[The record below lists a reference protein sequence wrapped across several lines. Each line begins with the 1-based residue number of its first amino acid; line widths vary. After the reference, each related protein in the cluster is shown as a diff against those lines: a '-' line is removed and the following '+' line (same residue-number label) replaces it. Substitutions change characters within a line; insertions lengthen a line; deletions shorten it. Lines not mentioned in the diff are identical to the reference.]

1 MKLHRHD
8 DDYHYGRTT
17 SPFGGWWR
25 QRRAKASAFDFREH
39 WWRFQDRWEHQR
51 SFRLVLLSASGLIVL
66 LIAAGLLLYP
76 WWTQRNAIRITR
88 KWIDAD
94 RLDYAAESINRALAG
109 NPARPEFW
117 RLAAEIA
124 RLNRQPVQA
133 VENARRAAALAP
145 GNSEYTL
152 VWASEALQADQLPVA
167 QRALATLP
175 ADTLAGSAAAQRML
189 GEIARRRHQP
199 AEAAKYF
206 EAALQLDGP
215 VAIDEVPLGLVLLS
229 SDAKPDHARGQ
240 SLLLRWTTDRE
251 WGPAALRG
259 LLGYARQTGD
269 AAATAKWAQAL
280 LQHSAVT
287 VADLPL
293 CLGALAEADPT
304 AYAKVLAALK
314 QAHAI
319 SPAAA
324 TQLLGW
330 LNQIGRTADAQ
341 DFIRTLPPEGM
352 RRPPLVAAAAEILRQ
367 SHDWAALLDW
377 TGKGSWGNDVDFL
390 RWVYRWEAARQT
402 GDAAT
407 ANELWQTLRSH
418 TQLLG
423 GHGLFAAS
431 TLYAWGRVPE
441 AVALYWLVAD
451 QSNDSAIQALGSLA
465 RHYQVQRDAEGQY
478 RAFRRLHTLHPQDA
492 AIGNNYAFFA
502 ALTGNEI
509 RSAAQAAGTN
519 LQADPQNLD
528 YLATAAFVSLMANR
542 AGDTLAQLQP
552 KAGIGAKSPG
562 FAFVYGLALA
572 KTGNRAA
579 ARPLLQQLPPESLT
593 LQEVELIRASLSD

>member
-8 DDYHYGRTT
+8 DDYRYGRTT

-25 QRRAKASAFDFREH
+25 QRHAKASAFDLREH

-51 SFRLVLLSASGLIVL
+51 SFRITLLSASGLLVVL
-66 LIAAGLLLYP
+66 LAAGLLLYP
-76 WWTQRNAIRITR
+76 WWTQRNAVRITR
-88 KWIDAD
+88 KWIEAD

-109 NPARPEFW
+109 NPARPEYW

-124 RLNRQPVQA
+124 RLNRQPAQA

-145 GNSEYTL
+145 GNSEYAMVL
-152 VWASEALQADQLPVA
+152 ASEALQAEQVPVA
-167 QRALATLP
+167 QRALASLP
-175 ADTLAGSAAAQRML
+175 ADILVGSAPAQRML
-189 GEIARRRHQP
+189 GEIARRRHQL

-215 VAIDEVPLGLVLLS
+215 LAIDEVPLGLVLTS
-229 SDAKPDHARGQ
+229 SGSEPDHTRGQ
-240 SLLLRWTTDRE
+240 TLLSRWAADRV
-251 WGPAALRG
+251 WGPASLRG
-259 LLGYARQTGD
+259 LLGSARQTGD
-269 AAATAKWAQAL
+269 KAATAKWAQAL
-280 LQHSAVT
+280 LQHPGVT
-287 VADLPL
+287 VADLPI
-293 CLGALAEADPT
+293 CLGALADADPA
-304 AYAKVLAALK
+304 AYAKVLAGLK

-319 SPAAA
+319 SPPAA

-330 LNQIGRTADAQ
+330 LNQIGRTADAL
-341 DFIRTLPPEGM
+341 DFIRSLPPEGM
-352 RRPPLVAAAAEILRQ
+352 RRPPLVAAAAETLRQ
-367 SHDWAALLDW
+367 SHDWVALLDW
-377 TGKGSWGNDVDFL
+377 TGNGSWGNDVDFL

-402 GDAAT
+402 GDTGTAA
-407 ANELWQTLRSH
+407 ELWQTLRSH

-431 TLYAWGRVPE
+431 TLYAWGRVSE

-492 AIGNNYAFFA
+492 AIGNNFAFFA

-509 RSAAQAAGTN
+509 RSAAKAAGAN

-528 YLATAAFVSLMANR
+528 FLATAAFISLMDNR
-542 AGDTLAQLQP
+542 AGDALAQLQP
-552 KAGIGAKSPG
+552 KTGNGAKSPG

-572 KTGNRAA
+572 KTGNRDA

-593 LQEVELIRASLSD
+593 LQEVELIRTSLHD